1 MGKNVSLVRSDELSQ
16 GVSVTFWVLEV
27 LRDIRRLAE
36 ADRPVTQYLRRLDLN
51 ESHER
56 LQAWMS

>member
-1 MGKNVSLVRSDELSQ
+1 MENNVSLVRSDELSQ
-16 GVSVTFWVLEV
+16 GVSVAFWVLEV

-36 ADRPVTQYLRRLDLN
+36 TDRPVTQYLRRLDLN